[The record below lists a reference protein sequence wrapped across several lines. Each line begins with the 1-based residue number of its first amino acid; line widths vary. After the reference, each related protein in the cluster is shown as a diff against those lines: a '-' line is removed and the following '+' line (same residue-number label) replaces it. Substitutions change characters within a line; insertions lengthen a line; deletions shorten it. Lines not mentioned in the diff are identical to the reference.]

1 MAANKSVTDAQNNVN
16 AKQQALA
23 DAKKALKDLQDQVA
37 KDQAS
42 GAAGFFKSI
51 ADNKDNSDSLRE
63 DARTAYDIVTGT
75 YYNEPSWYAE
85 KVHLGAKDD
94 ATSIEEMKNVLPYL
108 STVNAARTSHNR
120 SILGISL
127 VDMAVAMIDADYQTN
142 GLDHPQSLYGSE
154 NLTTDLENPVQSWM
168 NEELV
173 WNEMLKE
180 HPEYA
185 NVLNFGQ
192 EGIYDFFV
200 GHTNDYEEV
209 GHFLNLMNSDLTTF
223 GMGRLDD
230 TAVSWDAG
238 SIMVGTENPLSVEDY
253 ANAFNKYSKDVLKE
267 DQINTLKANVET
279 ANQNLIDAQNAVQTA
294 QNNVKNLQANL
305 AELNNGSTKI
315 NKAIADTQAAL
326 AKGQENL
333 EFEQKQLDQANK
345 NLADVQAKVGA
356 KAKALDDAKAGQA
369 KADAALTQAQ
379 NVLAEASAAV
389 KAAQS
394 TVDSAKNNADAKNKD
409 LKAAQ
414 ASLESLNQ
422 ALSNLEN
429 AKANLAAAQSALTA
443 ANDDVLTADKDVKA
457 QQLIL
462 TSLEEAKGKSDAQVA
477 SAEKELKKA
486 ESDLATEQSKLE
498 DAKAKLDELNKKAN
512 NAGKSDPK
520 SENNNQKPA
529 KPAAK
534 PGSETPNTEKP
545 TTKPETNAQG
555 SDEPAVKP
563 EPNTPSSNESGSKKE
578 QDTETE
584 KPEMKNEPKSNKTKE
599 EAKSSSS
606 VKIVDNADS
615 STASVVLAGSNTAV
629 KVYGEKT
636 VNGTTYYKVEANR
649 WVKADKAH
657 VVSIGDQA
665 TTKHLPQTG
674 AKNEIIAAISGLTV
688 ASVCIA
694 SAMGMSRK
702 KKNN

>member
-1 MAANKSVTDAQNNVN
+1 M
-16 AKQQALA
+16 A

-51 ADNKDNSDSLRE
+51 ADNKDNSESLRE
-63 DARTAYDIVTGT
+63 DAQTAYDIVSGT
-75 YYNEPSWYAE
+75 YKGEYAQEPDWYSQY
-85 KVHLGAKDD
+85 VHLGAKND
-94 ATSIEEMKNVLPYL
+94 ATSIVEMQNVLPYL

-429 AKANLAAAQSALTA
+429 AKANLAAVQSALTA

-486 ESDLATEQSKLE
+486 ESDLATEQSKLA

-534 PGSETPNTEKP
+534 PGSETPNTERP
-545 TTKPETNAQG
+545 TTKPETNTQG
-555 SDEPAVKP
+555 FDEPAVKP

-584 KPEMKNEPKSNKTKE
+584 KPEMKNEPKSSKTKS
-599 EAKSSSS
+599 EAKSST
-606 VKIVDNADS
+606 VKIVNNNDNAA
-615 STASVVLAGSNTAV
+615 ASVVLTGSDTAV
-629 KVYGEKT
+629 KVFGEKT
-636 VNGTTYYKVEANR
+636 VNGTTYYKVGANR
-649 WVKADKAH
+649 WVKAEKAH
-657 VVSIGDQA
+657 VVAVNGNVS
-665 TTKHLPQTG
+665 TTKQLPQTG
-674 AKNEIIAAISGLTV
+674 AKNEVIAAVSGLTIALV
-688 ASVCIA
+688 GIA